1 MKAFR
6 WVVIVMLSVLL
17 TGCFYWWRAY
27 QTYLQMDEFDKNFSI
42 NAGDDFSVYFKNP
55 LLYSSDFIDLAK
67 LQPSQIE
74 KTAQGEV
81 WHYQFRKIDAKGA
94 IIFPEIGFSVVLAFN
109 QDKRIVRCTFSS
121 LFLQIAPPQ
130 FLELS
135 IRSIGRGEINKI
147 TRQLKVDTDNVRKI
161 NAALPLKKTVIN
173 HLGRP
178 LEIIDQQI
186 SDIYIYHFILET
198 PAIESGYEERRLSV
212 IKLTFNKTSQ
222 EMTNMAGSFAGL
234 KISINYQKYQKKT
247 I

>member
-1 MKAFR
+1 MKIFR
-6 WVVIVMLSVLL
+6 WLIVVMLSMLL

-42 NAGDDFSVYFKNP
+42 SADDDFTVYFKDP
-55 LLYSSDFIDLAK
+55 QLYSSDFVDLAK

-74 KTAQGEV
+74 KTAQGEL

-109 QDKRIVRCTFSS
+109 QDEHIERFTFSS
-121 LFLQIAPPQ
+121 LFLQIAPPE

-135 IRSIGRGEINKI
+135 IRSIGRGEINEM
-147 TRQLKVDTDNVRKI
+147 TRQLKVDADKVKKI
-161 NAALPLKKTVIN
+161 NASLPLKKKVLS
-173 HLGRP
+173 HLGKP
-178 LEIIDQQI
+178 LEIIDQKM
-186 SDIYIYHFILET
+186 SEIYIYHFILET
-198 PAIESGYEERRLSV
+198 QEIEPGYEERRLST
-212 IKLTFNKTSQ
+212 IKLTFNKANQ

-234 KISINYQKYQKKT
+234 KILINYQKYQKKT